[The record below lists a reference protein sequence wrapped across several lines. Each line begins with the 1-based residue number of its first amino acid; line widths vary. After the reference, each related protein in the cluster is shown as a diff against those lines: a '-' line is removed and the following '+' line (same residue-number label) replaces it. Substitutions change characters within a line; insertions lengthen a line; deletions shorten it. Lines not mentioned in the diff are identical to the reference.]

1 MDQFEREARSL
12 LNSVQ
17 KELRTIP
24 KMPDVSGKASKKIG
38 EAIVTGPAVAV
49 TLLRRGIR
57 ILKGGEP
64 SSKLKQKEKKLKSF
78 LNRVEKMKKN
88 GYGLGSGKITDY
100 KGKEVDPKT
109 KEIFTTKKSPAS

>member
-78 LNRVEKMKKN
+78 LNRVEKKFGIQAKKN
-88 GYGLGSGKITDY
+88 IQDKLKI
-100 KGKEVDPKT
+100 KL
-109 KEIFTTKKSPAS
+109 KSKNAHYVFP